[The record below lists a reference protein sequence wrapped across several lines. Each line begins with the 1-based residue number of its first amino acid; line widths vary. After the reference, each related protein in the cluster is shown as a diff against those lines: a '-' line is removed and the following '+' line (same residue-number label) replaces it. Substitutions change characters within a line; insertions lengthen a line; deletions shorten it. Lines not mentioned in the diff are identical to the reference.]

1 MTGPDGSSTPLDVAE
16 WYLVAREI
24 SRRQGNLWPP
34 NPKRGSASG
43 YAVSWGCQ
51 IDTGRGTCWIFRR
64 QTMIARPLV
73 PLQVLALLLVAGL
86 AGTVFADTKFYNGRT
101 EYILVTTA
109 RTWDA
114 AEADAVAKGGHLAQ
128 INDATES
135 TLILSKIMGKVTTT
149 APDGGGAKY
158 VWIGGKE
165 AATEGTYAWIGG
177 NTFWAGGSGG
187 SAQNGLYQNWGRL
200 VGGLEPDNYGSNQNR
215 AALALE
221 RWPISATTGQEI
233 GQAGQWN
240 DVNHTNALYY
250 VIERSITKPAEGLF
264 AVFQMTH
271 GGVPKGSFTCQLH
284 YDKAPLAVANFIT
297 LVEGTRGWIDASR
310 GWVSNAPLYN
320 GLKFHRVMSNFMI
333 QGGDPNGDG
342 TGGPGYR
349 FIDEFSPDLRHDHPG
364 VLSMANSGVNTNGSQ
379 FFVTVKETAWLDD
392 VHTIFGEVVEGY
404 ESVVLPLSNVPVNG
418 TTPVQDVVITSVT
431 IQRLGAAALAFSPL
445 NPALGLPACSMHQ
458 TRLERS
464 ASGALTLRWTEP
476 AHCTYALA
484 DSPDLANWSGQVLGY
499 PAPYYS
505 GYNPVPNQSRN
516 VTNVPA
522 PGELRHFFH
531 LAKVV
536 YTPLPT
542 QTPQGRKFV
551 LNGKI
556 NGIVITITVTSAT
569 DGSHLIQQPSSG
581 FVLSSTLSN
590 VVWNA
595 PQFDL
600 ANITSDINPP
610 LILGS
615 SLTHSDWNFTYRT
628 ATSGTFTGGFY
639 TANRSQVLEEY
650 GDFTVAPLP

>member
-1 MTGPDGSSTPLDVAE
+1 
-16 WYLVAREI
+16 
-24 SRRQGNLWPP
+24 
-34 NPKRGSASG
+34 
-43 YAVSWGCQ
+43 
-51 IDTGRGTCWIFRR
+51 
-64 QTMIARPLV
+64 MIARPLV

-86 AGTVFADTKFYNGRT
+86 ASTVFADTKFYNGRT

-149 APDGGGAKY
+149 APDGGDAKY

-240 DVNHTNALYY
+240 DVNHTNALCY

-284 YDKAPLAVANFIT
+284 YDKAPFAVANFIT

-310 GWVSNAPLYN
+310 GWVSHAPYFN
-320 GLKFHRVMSNFMI
+320 GLKCHRIVSNFMI
-333 QGGDPNGDG
+333 QGGDPNGNG

-349 FIDEFSPDLRHDHPG
+349 FVDEFSPDLRHDHPG

-379 FFVTVKETAWLDD
+379 FFVTVKETPGLND

-404 ESVVLPLSNVPVNG
+404 ESVVLPLSNVACSAQPNYPFEVSI
-418 TTPVQDVVITSVT
+418 PVQDVVITSVT
-431 IQRLGAAALAFSPL
+431 IQRLGAAALAFNPL
-445 NPALGLPACSMHQ
+445 NPALGLPVCSMHQ
-458 TRLERS
+458 TRLDRS
-464 ASGALTLRWTEP
+464 AAGALTLRWTEP

-484 DSPDLANWSGQVLGY
+484 DSPDLANWYGQSFD
-499 PAPYYS
+499 YYS
-505 GYNPVPNQSRN
+505 TNNPTPDQSLT
-516 VTNVPA
+516 VTDIPA
-522 PGELRHFFH
+522 PGAPRHFFH
-531 LAKVV
+531 LAKAV
-536 YTPLPT
+536 YTPIMPT
-542 QTPQGRKFV
+542 PERRRFV
-551 LNGKI
+551 LTGNGR
-556 NGIVITITVTSAT
+556 VTTLTLTSAT
-569 DGSHLIQQPSSG
+569 GGSHLIQETSG
-581 FVLSSTLSN
+581 FSLSSKLFY
-590 VVWNA
+590 VRWAV
-595 PQFDL
+595 PQFDEATL
-600 ANITSDINPP
+600 TSNINPAYVVQ
-610 LILGS
+610 GYQ
-615 SLTHSDWNFTYRT
+615 LTHSDWKFTYRT

-639 TANRSQVLEEY
+639 TANRGTYLSDS
-650 GDFTVAPLP
+650 GTFTVTALP